1 MELCAFAATLP
12 RIRALTQD
20 FSANCL
26 VVDCRAPVAP
36 IASHGPTRIP
46 PLGVVSPGQRVTAL
60 RERLMMRKCT
70 LVRDERRTAPI
81 PHGTNR
87 AGDVVARAP
96 QPTRGLRCR
105 AVFRRRLVAGRP
117 SALDGWR
124 VPRPK
129 RSLLSSAATSLRT
142 HHRFRR
148 NEMAQRLVRRRH
160 GRRRVLQRH
169 AQLRGQRRGAVRV
182 VSHPARCIPV

>member
-87 AGDVVARAP
+87 AGDVAARAP

-105 AVFRRRLVAGRP
+105 VVFRG
-117 SALDGWR
+117 ALWPGAL
-124 VPRPK
+124 
-129 RSLLSSAATSLRT
+129 LLS
-142 HHRFRR
+142 
-148 NEMAQRLVRRRH
+148 MA
-160 GRRRVLQRH
+160 GESH
-169 AQLRGQRRGAVRV
+169 AQTGPYAYLPSTVSNTVSVIDIPTNTVEATIPTGARGFHPV
-182 VSHPARCIPV
+182 VSGDQSVV